1 MTQVTKKVERTSLG
15 LRNALFD
22 ELDDLRAGASTPA
35 RANAVANVCKGIL
48 DIAEAER
55 SLTPYPAVKA
65 IELDG

>member
-1 MTQVTKKVERTSLG
+1 MTQAKTKIERTSLG

-22 ELDDLRAGASTPA
+22 ELDYLRAGSSTPA

-55 SLTPYPAVKA
+55 SLTPYPAVRA
-65 IELDG
+65 IALDG

>member
-55 SLTPYPAVKA
+55 SLTPYPSVKA
-65 IELDG
+65 IALDG

>member
-1 MTQVTKKVERTSLG
+1 MTKVVSKIERTSLG

-55 SLTPYPAVKA
+55 NLTPYPAVKA
-65 IELDG
+65 ITLDG

>member
-1 MTQVTKKVERTSLG
+1 MTNPVTKIERTSLG

-35 RANAVANVCKGIL
+35 RANAVANICRGIL
-48 DIAEAER
+48 EIAEAER

-65 IELDG
+65 IALDG

>member
-1 MTQVTKKVERTSLG
+1 MTNTVKKTERNSLG

-22 ELDDLRAGASTPA
+22 ELDNLRAGSSTPA

-55 SLTPYPAVKA
+55 SLTPYPSVKA
-65 IELDG
+65 IALDG